1 MTFLDPMWLWTLLV
15 IPVLVVIAV
24 RWERDRAKAGQ
35 AFADPSVMAIG
46 SDARARRLR
55 RLALALGLLA
65 VAMGPIALARPAFST
80 VEDQRRGA
88 VVLEIDTSKSMQKTD
103 LQPNRLD
110 AAKAAANQFLDSA
123 PEEVQVG
130 LVTFNDR
137 AVVQVAPTLDRQA
150 VRSALDRLEV
160 KEGTALGDAVVAGI
174 GSLQGAGALNPVP
187 ATPQQSAGRIMILTD
202 GAGNV
207 GTTTDDAI
215 ARAQAVKV
223 PLYTVMLGNDAG
235 RPDRPPPAETLAG
248 MATQTGGV
256 FAQTTSTADL
266 TSIFKDLGG
275 ALTKVPTVTELAW
288 VASLLALLLLAAAGL
303 LIGAARRRPIAT
315 GPGAG
320 PAGLPPLAPPH

>member
-1 MTFLDPMWLWTLLV
+1 MTFLDPMWLWALLV
-15 IPVLVVIAV
+15 VPVLVVIAV
-24 RWERDRAKAGQ
+24 MWERDRARVGQ

-46 SDARARRLR
+46 SDAKARRQR
-55 RLALALGLLA
+55 RTALALGLLA
-65 VAMGPIALARPAFST
+65 VAMGPLALARPAFST
-80 VEDQRRGA
+80 VEDQRHGA
-88 VVLEIDTSKSMQKTD
+88 VVLEIDTSRSMQKTD
-103 LQPNRLD
+103 LQPNRLE

-150 VRSALDRLEV
+150 VRSALDRLDV

-174 GSLQGAGALNPVP
+174 GSLSGAGALNPLP

-207 GTTTDDAI
+207 GTSTDDAI

-235 RPDRPPPAETLAG
+235 RPDRPPPPETLAG

-256 FAQTTSTADL
+256 FAQTTSAGDL
-266 TSIFKDLGG
+266 TKIFQDLGG

-288 VASLLALLLLAAAGL
+288 VASLLALLLLGAAGL
-303 LIGAARRRPIAT
+303 LLSAARRRPIAS

-320 PAGLPPLAPPH
+320 PAGLPPLTSPR